1 MQLIEAS
8 MMNHQIEKFL
18 SVGKFLVIGAS
29 RDPNKYGYKVLKWYL
44 NHQTQISGKYNLDTI
59 QIVPIHPKEDE
70 ILGVKTSKSLSDELL
85 TGRYKAASVSFITP
99 PSVTK
104 DYIQTILK
112 AVVDRDIIVNFC
124 CQPGSSDDSCQDI
137 LEKLRQKGCV
147 TLYNGP
153 CILRDSG
160 AVLDKSTWNSNI

>member
-1 MQLIEAS
+1 
-8 MMNHQIEKFL
+8 MNHQIEKFL

-29 RDPNKYGYKVLKWYL
+29 RDPTKYGYKVLQWYL
-44 NHQTQISGKYNLDTI
+44 DHQTQISGKCNNLDAV

-85 TGRYKAASVSFITP
+85 SGTQKAASVSFITP
-99 PSVTK
+99 PSITK
-104 DYIQTILK
+104 DYLQTILK
-112 AVVDRDIIVNFC
+112 SVVDKDTIVNVW
-124 CQPGSSDDSCQDI
+124 CQPGASDDSCKET
-137 LEKLRQKGCV
+137 LEKLRQQGCV

-160 AVLDKSTWNSNI
+160 AVLDKSAWNSNI

>member
-1 MQLIEAS
+1 

-18 SVGKFLVIGAS
+18 NAGKFLVIGAS
-29 RDPNKYGYKVLKWYL
+29 RDPNKYGYKVLQWYL
-44 NHQTQISGKYNLDTI
+44 DHQTQTSRKYNLDAV

-85 TGRYKAASVSFITP
+85 SGTYKAASVSFITP
-99 PSVTK
+99 PNITK
-104 DYIQTILK
+104 DYLQTILK
-112 AVVDRDIIVNFC
+112 AVVDKDTIVNVW
-124 CQPGSSDDSCQDI
+124 CQPGASDDSCKQI
-137 LEKLRQKGCV
+137 LDKLRQKGCV

-160 AVLDKSTWNSNI
+160 AVLDKSAWNSNI